1 MVATVNVKNKPTNS
15 INRYFY
21 VFLTEARNVG
31 AKSSHTP
38 QHITLVP
45 PITADEQI
53 VLDVAKL
60 IALRFRQFKI
70 ELNGRAIIGDNKDI
84 PVVLV
89 KPNTQLQSVHVSL
102 FDELEKR
109 NINTGYTRFIRQEYT
124 PHISIKKY
132 LPDID
137 ENKSMVFDHI
147 AVIHKH
153 KATKTVL
160 AIYKLDK

>member
-1 MVATVNVKNKPTNS
+1 VNAKNNPTNN

-21 VFLTEARNVG
+21 VFLTEVRNVG
-31 AKSSHTP
+31 DKSNHTP

-60 IALRFRQFKI
+60 VTSKFRQFKI
-70 ELNGRAIIGDNKDI
+70 ELNGRAMIGVKKDI
-84 PVVLV
+84 SVVLV
-89 KPNTQLQSVHVSL
+89 KPNVRLQSMHVSL

-109 NINTGYTRFIRQEYT
+109 SINTGYTRYIRDEYT
-124 PHISIKKY
+124 PHITIKKY
-132 LPDID
+132 HPDID
-137 ENKSMVFDHI
+137 DDKSMIFDHI
-147 AVIHKH
+147 AVMHKC

-160 AIYKLDK
+160 AIYKLGK